1 MKGPGKRQG
10 RIGIWHWL
18 AQLLSLALIIA
29 GVAGSAWRAHTYHH
43 PPGPYQPKLLGFGDF
58 QNGIYFPAKAFADG
72 VSPYGV
78 EYVESYPVPRPTP
91 LYSPLLFL
99 LHTPLGLLPLTTAE
113 WVYFGLMILMIVG
126 LASVLVR
133 DAGASMRVWLLPV
146 MTVIVL
152 SRAGSLTLFS
162 GYFTFELALGVALS
176 LSFART
182 RPWLSGAGMML
193 ASLKPTFI
201 IPLTLLM
208 LARRDWQAA
217 WRGVLLSTVGAIV
230 ALGWLMQ
237 QASLTE
243 QLASMKAAQEIH
255 RFDETELPVNSW
267 TRLDLPVLVG
277 KWLGTNPTEGEQ
289 LLMMAALLA
298 VPCVLLWRGAAAPDN
313 NGLTSIG
320 GSLAAIG
327 VLVSIYHQS
336 YDALLALAPIV
347 GIATF
352 THSSWRSTSLALRVP
367 ILLLSL
373 IPLFN
378 VTSTHQF
385 LSRLGIEAT
394 ATLFQVVTSVNGM
407 VLLIA
412 LALLCVVQWLA
423 TNRV

>member
-1 MKGPGKRQG
+1 MDGRRQRVGRFGP
-10 RIGIWHWL
+10 WHWL
-18 AQLLSLALIIA
+18 VQLLSVLAIIA

-91 LYSPLLFL
+91 LYSPLHFL
-99 LHTPLGLLPLTTAE
+99 LHVPFGQMPLTLAE
-113 WVYFGLMILMIVG
+113 WTYFGFMLSMIAA
-126 LASVLVR
+126 LACVLVR
-133 DAGASMRVWLLPV
+133 DAGASMRMWLLPV
-146 MTVIVL
+146 IAVLVL
-152 SRAGSLTLFS
+152 SRGGSLTLFS
-162 GYFTFELALGVALS
+162 GYFTFELALGVALA

-182 RPWLSGAGMML
+182 RPWLSGVGMML

-217 WRGVLLSTVGAIV
+217 WRGVSLSIVGAIV

-237 QASLTE
+237 QASLPE

-255 RFDETELPVNSW
+255 RFDETELPANSW

-277 KWLGTNPTEGEQ
+277 KWFATNPTEGEQ

-298 VPCVLLWRGAAAPDN
+298 IPCVLLWRGSAAAEN

-347 GIATF
+347 GIATMVQP
-352 THSSWRSTSLALRVP
+352 SWRDISLSLRLP

-378 VTSTHQF
+378 VTSTQQF
-385 LSRLGIEAT
+385 LTKLGIEG
-394 ATLFQVVTSVNGM
+394 TLFQVVTSVNGAA
-407 VLLIA
+407 LLLA
-412 LALLCVVQWLA
+412 LALLCVAQWHI
-423 TNRV
+423 TRRV

>member
-1 MKGPGKRQG
+1 MDG
-10 RIGIWHWL
+10 REQRVGRLGLWQWL
-18 AQLLSLALIIA
+18 VQLLSLVVIIA

-99 LHTPLGLLPLTTAE
+99 LHVPIGLLPLTIAE
-113 WVYFGLMILMIVG
+113 WVYFGLMILMIAG
-126 LASVLVR
+126 LAWVLVR
-133 DAGASMRVWLLPV
+133 DAGASLKVWFLPV
-146 MTVIVL
+146 MAVIVL
-152 SRAGSLTLFS
+152 SRAGMLTLFS
-162 GYFTFELALGVALS
+162 GYFTFELAIGVALA

-182 RPWLSGAGMML
+182 RPWLSGVGMMF

-217 WRGVLLSTVGAIV
+217 WRGVLLSTVGAVV
-230 ALGWLMQ
+230 ALAWLMQ
-237 QASLTE
+237 QASLTQ

-298 VPCVLLWRGAAAPDN
+298 IPCVLLWRGANTPAN
-313 NGLTSIG
+313 SGLTSIG

-336 YDALLALAPIV
+336 YDALLALTPIV
-347 GIATF
+347 GIATV
-352 THSSWRSTSLALRVP
+352 SQRSWRNISLALRVP

-378 VTSTHQF
+378 VTSTQQF
-385 LSRLGIEAT
+385 LTRLGIEGV
-394 ATLFQVVTSVNGM
+394 LFQVVTSVNGAA
-407 VLLIA
+407 LLCA
-412 LALLCVVQWLA
+412 LALLCVAQWQA
-423 TNRV
+423 NRRA

>member
-1 MKGPGKRQG
+1 MTMSGGSG
-10 RIGIWHWL
+10 RTVRFGVWQWL
-18 AQLLSLALIIA
+18 AQLLAVAVIVV
-29 GVAGSAWRAHTYHH
+29 GVSGSAWRAHTYHH

-58 QNGIYFPAKAFADG
+58 QNGIYFPAKAFANG

-78 EYVESYPVPRPTP
+78 EYVKSYPVPRPTP

-99 LHTPLGLLPLTTAE
+99 LHVPLGQLPLGVAE
-113 WVYFGLMILMIVG
+113 WAYFGLMLLLIAT
-126 LASVLVR
+126 LAWVLVR
-133 DAGASMRVWLLPV
+133 DAGASSRVWLLPV
-146 MTVIVL
+146 MAVIVL
-152 SRAGSLTLFS
+152 SRAGSMTLFS
-162 GYFTFELALGVALS
+162 GYFTFELALGVALA

-182 RPWLSGAGMML
+182 RPWLSGVGMML

-208 LARRDWQAA
+208 LARRDWQAV
-217 WRGVLLSTVGAIV
+217 WRGIMLSTVGAIV
-230 ALGWLMQ
+230 ALVWLMQ
-237 QASLTE
+237 QASLPE

-255 RFDETELPVNSW
+255 RFDETELPANSW

-289 LLMMAALLA
+289 RLMMAALLA
-298 VPCVLLWRGAAAPDN
+298 IPCVLLWRGAATPEN
-313 NGLTSIG
+313 SGLTSVS

-347 GIATF
+347 GIATI
-352 THSSWRSTSLALRVP
+352 SQPSWRNTALGLRGP

-378 VTSTHQF
+378 VTSTQTF
-385 LSRLGIEAT
+385 RSLFGIEGV
-394 ATLFQVVTSVNGM
+394 LFQVVTSVNG
-407 VLLIA
+407 VALLTA
-412 LALLCVVQWLA
+412 LALLCVAQWHA
-423 TNRV
+423 TKRV